1 MSSDEAQDQG
11 TRGRHEQL
19 LQAFS
24 YHVKQGGFAQ
34 LLFNARGEGL
44 AEYEEMLIAVGAP
57 RAQAFYV
64 RAIRSALADTS
75 GYEAFLAD
83 WNAPAGLDLR
93 SSLQLLSIEYL
104 TGEPSIDD
112 ETQAWSQG

>member
-1 MSSDEAQDQG
+1 MSSDEAQDQSISG
-11 TRGRHEQL
+11 QHEQL

-44 AEYEEMLIAVGAP
+44 AEYEAMLIAVGAK
-57 RAQAFYV
+57 RAQGFYV
-64 RAIRSALADTS
+64 RAIRSALADKS
-75 GYEAFLAD
+75 GYAAFLGD
-83 WNAPAGLDLR
+83 WNDPAGVDLR

-112 ETQAWSQG
+112 EARAWSQG